1 MVNDHDRL
9 PLTRSV
15 EADVLAAFSVPTRT
29 EGLPTETLLSALEGI
44 EASDRALNDA
54 LSDAGFKQATSD
66 NQPILDWVD
75 AVFEHWKTAYP
86 LAPELHVALQ
96 QARSLAAAFALKD
109 SRFFIPGGHVLH
121 RLLDAIHNG
130 FVGWHKELGGAAISA
145 LDGARD
151 ALERS
156 HRDFPSE
163 EQVAESLEILS
174 QSIQAHEQQLQQ
186 LDNVLM
192 DREAITLGDELAQ
205 IAAAAAL
212 NEILAE
218 HEVPGSV
225 ARFIKSDWYE
235 SGVLIIS
242 RNGEQSDDWRNFV
255 STTQLLVDAV
265 QPVGIHDASGQ
276 SRLQTAMHQLP
287 ATLSRQL
294 LSLTPNDDAI
304 AGAIG
309 LIEYALLRNMRGE
322 DLGLLEAELISVRG
336 LPEGGPPSDF
346 DLEDA
351 GIAPGHW
358 YILDTADGELRIRL
372 AGTLASNIYVLF
384 MDFLGTRVLRKTTA
398 DFKAMLKSGEA
409 RPLNAPDSFCRA
421 MVEATGAQQRIRND
435 AELID
440 QQTTKKPVTPET
452 GKPDPNE
459 SSSERVSET
468 ITTEPTDPMSTFS
481 NEQQG
486 HARHQEHTRHQ
497 GHTRHQEE
505 PSGIHVDGNVDYS
518 DEQAISTT
526 QRPVQQ
532 RAGQSNTPTS
542 DQPYES
548 NTVVKLQIPM
558 GTWIGFHDRDPPL
571 MAKVAVRDLE
581 KDSYIFTNREGIKLR
596 ELTVPQLIALIDRDM
611 VDILE
616 RKSNFR
622 ETVNQMRQEQDRLS
636 NS

>member
-1 MVNDHDRL
+1 MVDDHDRL

-15 EADVLAAFSVPTRT
+15 EADVLAVFSVPTRT
-29 EGLPTETLLSALEGI
+29 EGLKIETLLSALGGI
-44 EASDRALNDA
+44 ETTDSSLNDA

-66 NQPILDWVD
+66 NQPVLDWID
-75 AVFEHWKTAYP
+75 AVFAHWKTAYP
-86 LAPELHVALQ
+86 LAPELHVVLQ
-96 QARSLAAAFALKD
+96 QARSLAAAFALRD
-109 SRFFIPGGHVLH
+109 RRFFIPGGHVLH

-130 FVGWHKELGGAAISA
+130 FAGWHKALGGAAISA

-151 ALERS
+151 ALVRS
-156 HRDFPSE
+156 RQDFPSE
-163 EQVAESLEILS
+163 EQVAEALEILS
-174 QSIQAHEQQLQQ
+174 QKIQAHEQQLQQ
-186 LDNVLM
+186 LGRVLM
-192 DREAITLGDELAQ
+192 DREAITLCDEAAQ
-205 IAAAAAL
+205 ITAAVAI

-235 SGVLIIS
+235 SGVLIIN
-242 RNGEQSDDWRNFV
+242 RNGEQSDDWRNFM

-265 QPVGIHDASGQ
+265 QPVGINDAPGQ
-276 SRLQTAMHQLP
+276 SRLQTTMHQLP
-287 ATLSRQL
+287 ATLARQL
-294 LSLTPNDDAI
+294 LSLAPNDDAI

-322 DLGLLEAELISVRG
+322 DLGLLEAALISVKG
-336 LPEGGPPSDF
+336 LPEGGAPSDF

-351 GIAPGHW
+351 GINPGQW
-358 YILDTADGELRIRL
+358 YILDTAEGELRIRL
-372 AGTLASNIYVLF
+372 AGTLARNIYVLF

-421 MVEATGAQQRIRND
+421 MVEATDAQRRSRND
-435 AELID
+435 AEPID
-440 QQTTKKPVTPET
+440 QQATERPVTQQT
-452 GKPDPNE
+452 GKPDPNKF
-459 SSSERVSET
+459 SSEGISET
-468 ITTEPTDPMSTFS
+468 IATEPTDQETTFYS
-481 NEQQG
+481 K
-486 HARHQEHTRHQ
+486 HQ

-505 PSGIHVDGNVDYS
+505 PPGVPVESTVDYS
-518 DEQAISTT
+518 AEQAISVTR
-526 QRPVQQ
+526 RPNQQ
-532 RAGQSNTPTS
+532 RASQSNTPTS
-542 DQPYES
+542 DQLYES

-558 GTWIGFHDRDPPL
+558 GTWMGFHDRDPPL
-571 MAKVAVRDLE
+571 MAKVAARDLE

-622 ETVNQMRQEQDRLS
+622 ETINQMRQEQDRLS
-636 NS
+636 SS

>member
-1 MVNDHDRL
+1 MVNEHDRL

-322 DLGLLEAELISVRG
+322 DLGLLEAALISVKG
-336 LPEGGPPSDF
+336 LPEGGAPSDF

-351 GIAPGHW
+351 GITPGQW
-358 YILDTADGELRIRL
+358 YILDTAEGELRIRL

-384 MDFLGTRVLRKTTA
+384 MDFLGTRVLRKTAA

-421 MVEATGAQQRIRND
+421 MVEATDAQRRSRND
-435 AELID
+435 AEPID
-440 QQTTKKPVTPET
+440 QQATERPVTQQT
-452 GKPDPNE
+452 GKPDPNKF
-459 SSSERVSET
+459 SSEGISET
-468 ITTEPTDPMSTFS
+468 IATEPTDQETTFYS
-481 NEQQG
+481 K
-486 HARHQEHTRHQ
+486 HQ

-505 PSGIHVDGNVDYS
+505 PPGVPVESTVDYS
-518 DEQAISTT
+518 AEQAISVTR
-526 QRPVQQ
+526 RPNQQ
-532 RAGQSNTPTS
+532 RASQSNTPTS
-542 DQPYES
+542 DQLYES

-558 GTWIGFHDRDPPL
+558 GTWMGFHDRDPPL

-622 ETVNQMRQEQDRLS
+622 ETINQMRQEQDRLS

>member
-1 MVNDHDRL
+1 MVDDHDRL

-15 EADVLAAFSVPTRT
+15 EADVLAVFSVPTRT
-29 EGLPTETLLSALEGI
+29 EGLKIETLLSALGGI
-44 EASDRALNDA
+44 ETTDSSLNDA

-66 NQPILDWVD
+66 NQPVLDWID
-75 AVFEHWKTAYP
+75 AVFAHWKTAYP
-86 LAPELHVALQ
+86 LAPELHVVLQ
-96 QARSLAAAFALKD
+96 QARSLAAAFALRD
-109 SRFFIPGGHVLH
+109 RRFFIPGGHVLH

-130 FVGWHKELGGAAISA
+130 FAGWHKALGGAAISA

-151 ALERS
+151 ALVRS
-156 HRDFPSE
+156 RQDFPSE
-163 EQVAESLEILS
+163 EQVAEALEILS
-174 QSIQAHEQQLQQ
+174 QKIQAHEQQLQQ
-186 LDNVLM
+186 LGRVLM
-192 DREAITLGDELAQ
+192 DREAITLCDEAAQ
-205 IAAAAAL
+205 ITAAVAI

-235 SGVLIIS
+235 SGVLIIN
-242 RNGEQSDDWRNFV
+242 RNGEQSDDWRNFM

-265 QPVGIHDASGQ
+265 QPVGINDAPGQ
-276 SRLQTAMHQLP
+276 SRLQTTMHQLP
-287 ATLSRQL
+287 ATLARQL
-294 LSLTPNDDAI
+294 LSLAPNDDAI

-322 DLGLLEAELISVRG
+322 DLGLLEAALISVKG
-336 LPEGGPPSDF
+336 LPEGGAPSDF

-351 GIAPGHW
+351 GITPGQW
-358 YILDTADGELRIRL
+358 YILDTAEGELRIRL
-372 AGTLASNIYVLF
+372 AGTLARNIYVLF

-421 MVEATGAQQRIRND
+421 MVEATDAQRRSRND
-435 AELID
+435 AEPID
-440 QQTTKKPVTPET
+440 QQATERPVTQQT
-452 GKPDPNE
+452 GKPDPNKF
-459 SSSERVSET
+459 SSEGISET
-468 ITTEPTDPMSTFS
+468 IATEPTDQETTFYS
-481 NEQQG
+481 K
-486 HARHQEHTRHQ
+486 HQ

-505 PSGIHVDGNVDYS
+505 PPGVPVESTVDYS
-518 DEQAISTT
+518 AEQAISVTR
-526 QRPVQQ
+526 RPNQQ
-532 RAGQSNTPTS
+532 RASQSNTPTS
-542 DQPYES
+542 DQLYES

-558 GTWIGFHDRDPPL
+558 GTWMGFHDRDPPL
-571 MAKVAVRDLE
+571 MAKVAARDLE

-622 ETVNQMRQEQDRLS
+622 ETINQMRQEQDRLS

>member
-1 MVNDHDRL
+1 MVDDHDRL

-15 EADVLAAFSVPTRT
+15 EADVLAVFSVPTRT
-29 EGLPTETLLSALEGI
+29 EGLKIETLLSALGGI
-44 EASDRALNDA
+44 ETTDSSLNDA

-66 NQPILDWVD
+66 NQPVLDWID
-75 AVFEHWKTAYP
+75 AVFAHWKTAYP
-86 LAPELHVALQ
+86 LAPELHVVLQ
-96 QARSLAAAFALKD
+96 QARSLAAAFALRD
-109 SRFFIPGGHVLH
+109 RRFFIPGGHVLH

-130 FVGWHKELGGAAISA
+130 FAGWHKALGGAAISA

-151 ALERS
+151 ALVRS
-156 HRDFPSE
+156 RQDFPSE
-163 EQVAESLEILS
+163 EQVAEALEILS
-174 QSIQAHEQQLQQ
+174 QKIQAHEQQLQQ
-186 LDNVLM
+186 LGRVLM
-192 DREAITLGDELAQ
+192 DREAITLCDEAAQ
-205 IAAAAAL
+205 ITAAVAI

-235 SGVLIIS
+235 SGVLIIN
-242 RNGEQSDDWRNFV
+242 RNGEQSDDWRNFM

-265 QPVGIHDASGQ
+265 QPVGINDAPGQ
-276 SRLQTAMHQLP
+276 SRLQTTMHQLP
-287 ATLSRQL
+287 ATLARQL
-294 LSLTPNDDAI
+294 LSLAPNDDAI

-322 DLGLLEAELISVRG
+322 DLGLLEAALISVKG
-336 LPEGGPPSDF
+336 LPEGGAPSDF

-351 GIAPGHW
+351 GINPGQW
-358 YILDTADGELRIRL
+358 YILDTAEGELRIRL
-372 AGTLASNIYVLF
+372 AGTLARNIYVLF
-384 MDFLGTRVLRKTTA
+384 MDFLGTRVLRKTAA

-421 MVEATGAQQRIRND
+421 MVEATDAQRRSRND
-435 AELID
+435 AEPID
-440 QQTTKKPVTPET
+440 QQATERPVTQQT
-452 GKPDPNE
+452 GKPDPNKF
-459 SSSERVSET
+459 SSEGISET
-468 ITTEPTDPMSTFS
+468 IATEPTDQETTFYS
-481 NEQQG
+481 K
-486 HARHQEHTRHQ
+486 HQ

-505 PSGIHVDGNVDYS
+505 PPGVPVESTVDYS
-518 DEQAISTT
+518 AEQAISVTR
-526 QRPVQQ
+526 RPNQQ
-532 RAGQSNTPTS
+532 RASQSNTPTS
-542 DQPYES
+542 DQLYES

-558 GTWIGFHDRDPPL
+558 GTWMGFHDRDPPL
-571 MAKVAVRDLE
+571 MAKVAARDLE

-622 ETVNQMRQEQDRLS
+622 ETINQMRQEQDRLS

>member
-1 MVNDHDRL
+1 MVDDHDRL

-15 EADVLAAFSVPTRT
+15 EADVLAVFSVPTRT
-29 EGLPTETLLSALEGI
+29 EGLKIETLLSALGGI
-44 EASDRALNDA
+44 ETTDSSLNDA

-66 NQPILDWVD
+66 NQPVLDWID
-75 AVFEHWKTAYP
+75 AVFAHWTTAYP
-86 LAPELHVALQ
+86 LAPELHVVLQ
-96 QARSLAAAFALKD
+96 QARSLAAAFALRD

-130 FVGWHKELGGAAISA
+130 FAGWHKALGGAAISA

-151 ALERS
+151 ALVRS
-156 HRDFPSE
+156 RQDFPSE
-163 EQVAESLEILS
+163 EQVAEALEILS
-174 QSIQAHEQQLQQ
+174 QKIQAHEQQLQQ
-186 LDNVLM
+186 LGRVLM
-192 DREAITLGDELAQ
+192 YREAITLCDEAAQ
-205 IAAAAAL
+205 ITAAVAI

-235 SGVLIIS
+235 SGVLIIN
-242 RNGEQSDDWRNFV
+242 RNGEQSDDWRNFM

-265 QPVGIHDASGQ
+265 QPVGINDAPGQ
-276 SRLQTAMHQLP
+276 SRLQTTMHQLP
-287 ATLSRQL
+287 ATLARQL
-294 LSLTPNDDAI
+294 LSLAPNDDAI

-322 DLGLLEAELISVRG
+322 DLGLLEAALISVKG
-336 LPEGGPPSDF
+336 LPEGGAPSDF

-351 GIAPGHW
+351 GINPGQW
-358 YILDTADGELRIRL
+358 YILDTAEGELRIRL

-421 MVEATGAQQRIRND
+421 MVEATDAQRRSRND
-435 AELID
+435 AEPID
-440 QQTTKKPVTPET
+440 QQATERPVTQQT
-452 GKPDPNE
+452 GKPDPNKF
-459 SSSERVSET
+459 SSEGISET
-468 ITTEPTDPMSTFS
+468 IATEPTDQETTFYS
-481 NEQQG
+481 K
-486 HARHQEHTRHQ
+486 HQ

-505 PSGIHVDGNVDYS
+505 PPGVPVESTVDYS
-518 DEQAISTT
+518 AEQAISVTR
-526 QRPVQQ
+526 RPNQQ
-532 RAGQSNTPTS
+532 RASQSNTPTS
-542 DQPYES
+542 DQLYES

-558 GTWIGFHDRDPPL
+558 GTWMGFHDRDPPL

-622 ETVNQMRQEQDRLS
+622 ETINQMRQEQDRLS

>member
-15 EADVLAAFSVPTRT
+15 EADVLAAFSVPNRT

-75 AVFEHWKTAYP
+75 AVFEHWETAYP

-163 EQVAESLEILS
+163 EQVAEALEILS
-174 QSIQAHEQQLQQ
+174 QKIQAHEQQLQQ
-186 LDNVLM
+186 LGRVLM
-192 DREAITLGDELAQ
+192 DREAITLCDEAAQ
-205 IAAAAAL
+205 ITAAVAI

-235 SGVLIIS
+235 SGVLIIN
-242 RNGEQSDDWRNFV
+242 RNGEQSDDWRNFM

-265 QPVGIHDASGQ
+265 QPVGINDAPGQ
-276 SRLQTAMHQLP
+276 SRLQTTMHQLP
-287 ATLSRQL
+287 ATLARQL
-294 LSLTPNDDAI
+294 LSLAPNDDAI

-322 DLGLLEAELISVRG
+322 DLGLLEAALISVKG
-336 LPEGGPPSDF
+336 LPEGGAPSDF

-351 GIAPGHW
+351 GITPGQW
-358 YILDTADGELRIRL
+358 YILDTAEGELRIRL

-421 MVEATGAQQRIRND
+421 MVEATDAQRRSRND
-435 AELID
+435 AEPID
-440 QQTTKKPVTPET
+440 QQATERPVTQQT
-452 GKPDPNE
+452 GKPDPNKF
-459 SSSERVSET
+459 SSEGISET
-468 ITTEPTDPMSTFS
+468 IATESTDQETTFYSK
-481 NEQQG
+481 
-486 HARHQEHTRHQ
+486 HQ

-505 PSGIHVDGNVDYS
+505 PPGVPVESTVDYS
-518 DEQAISTT
+518 AEQAISVTR
-526 QRPVQQ
+526 RPNQQ
-532 RAGQSNTPTS
+532 RASQSNTPTS
-542 DQPYES
+542 DQLYES

-558 GTWIGFHDRDPPL
+558 GTWMGFHDRDPPL

-622 ETVNQMRQEQDRLS
+622 ETINQMRQEQDRLS

>member
-1 MVNDHDRL
+1 M
-9 PLTRSV
+9 
-15 EADVLAAFSVPTRT
+15 
-29 EGLPTETLLSALEGI
+29 
-44 EASDRALNDA
+44 
-54 LSDAGFKQATSD
+54 
-66 NQPILDWVD
+66 
-75 AVFEHWKTAYP
+75 
-86 LAPELHVALQ
+86 
-96 QARSLAAAFALKD
+96 
-109 SRFFIPGGHVLH
+109 
-121 RLLDAIHNG
+121 DAIHNG
-130 FVGWHKELGGAAISA
+130 FAGWHKALGGAAISA

-151 ALERS
+151 ALVRS
-156 HRDFPSE
+156 RQDFPSE
-163 EQVAESLEILS
+163 EQVAEALEILS
-174 QSIQAHEQQLQQ
+174 QKIQAHEQQLQQ
-186 LDNVLM
+186 LGRVLM
-192 DREAITLGDELAQ
+192 DREAITLCDEAAQ
-205 IAAAAAL
+205 ITAAVAI

-235 SGVLIIS
+235 SGVLIIN
-242 RNGEQSDDWRNFV
+242 RNGEQSDDWRNFM

-265 QPVGIHDASGQ
+265 QPVGINDAPGQ
-276 SRLQTAMHQLP
+276 SRLQTTMHQLP
-287 ATLSRQL
+287 ATLARQL
-294 LSLTPNDDAI
+294 LSLAPNDDAI

-322 DLGLLEAELISVRG
+322 DLGLLEAALISVKG
-336 LPEGGPPSDF
+336 LPEGGAPSDF

-351 GIAPGHW
+351 GINPGQW
-358 YILDTADGELRIRL
+358 YILDTAEGELRIRL

-421 MVEATGAQQRIRND
+421 MVEATDAQRRSRND
-435 AELID
+435 AEPID
-440 QQTTKKPVTPET
+440 QQATERPVTQQT
-452 GKPDPNE
+452 GKPDPNKF
-459 SSSERVSET
+459 SSEGISET
-468 ITTEPTDPMSTFS
+468 IATEPTDQETTFYS
-481 NEQQG
+481 K
-486 HARHQEHTRHQ
+486 HQ

-505 PSGIHVDGNVDYS
+505 PPGVPVESTVDYS
-518 DEQAISTT
+518 AEQAISVTR
-526 QRPVQQ
+526 RPNQQ
-532 RAGQSNTPTS
+532 RASQSNTPTS
-542 DQPYES
+542 DQLYES

-558 GTWIGFHDRDPPL
+558 GTWMGFHDRDPPL

-622 ETVNQMRQEQDRLS
+622 ETINQMRQEQDRLS

>member
-1 MVNDHDRL
+1 MVDDHDRL

-15 EADVLAAFSVPTRT
+15 EADVLAVFSVPTRT
-29 EGLPTETLLSALEGI
+29 EGLKIETLLSALGGI
-44 EASDRALNDA
+44 ETTDSSLNDA

-66 NQPILDWVD
+66 NQPVLDWID
-75 AVFEHWKTAYP
+75 AVFAHWKTAYP
-86 LAPELHVALQ
+86 LAPELHVVLQ
-96 QARSLAAAFALKD
+96 QARSLAAAFALRD
-109 SRFFIPGGHVLH
+109 RRFFIPGGHVLH

-130 FVGWHKELGGAAISA
+130 FAGWHKALGGAAISA

-151 ALERS
+151 ALVRS
-156 HRDFPSE
+156 RQDFPSE
-163 EQVAESLEILS
+163 EQVAEALEILS
-174 QSIQAHEQQLQQ
+174 QKIQAHEQQLQQ
-186 LDNVLM
+186 LGRVLM
-192 DREAITLGDELAQ
+192 DREAITLCDEAAQ
-205 IAAAAAL
+205 ITAAVAI

-235 SGVLIIS
+235 SGVLIIN
-242 RNGEQSDDWRNFV
+242 RNGEQSDDWRNFM

-265 QPVGIHDASGQ
+265 QPVGINDAPGQ
-276 SRLQTAMHQLP
+276 SRLQTTMHQLP
-287 ATLSRQL
+287 ATLARQL
-294 LSLTPNDDAI
+294 LSLAPNDDAI

-322 DLGLLEAELISVRG
+322 DLGLLEAALISVKG
-336 LPEGGPPSDF
+336 LPEGGAPSDF

-351 GIAPGHW
+351 GITPGQW
-358 YILDTADGELRIRL
+358 YILDTAEGELRIRL

-421 MVEATGAQQRIRND
+421 MVEATDAQRRSRND
-435 AELID
+435 AEPID
-440 QQTTKKPVTPET
+440 QQATERPVTQQT
-452 GKPDPNE
+452 GKPDPNKF
-459 SSSERVSET
+459 SSEGISET
-468 ITTEPTDPMSTFS
+468 IATEPTDQETTFYS
-481 NEQQG
+481 K
-486 HARHQEHTRHQ
+486 HQ

-505 PSGIHVDGNVDYS
+505 PPGVPVESTVDYS
-518 DEQAISTT
+518 AEQAISVTR
-526 QRPVQQ
+526 RPNQQ
-532 RAGQSNTPTS
+532 RASQSNTPTS
-542 DQPYES
+542 DQLYES

-558 GTWIGFHDRDPPL
+558 GTWMGFHDRDPPL

-622 ETVNQMRQEQDRLS
+622 ETINQMRQEQDRLS

>member
-1 MVNDHDRL
+1 MVDDHDRL

-15 EADVLAAFSVPTRT
+15 EADVLAVFSVPTRT
-29 EGLPTETLLSALEGI
+29 EGLKIEALLSALGGI
-44 EASDRALNDA
+44 ETTDSSLNDA

-66 NQPILDWVD
+66 NQPVLDWID
-75 AVFEHWKTAYP
+75 EVFAHWTTAYP
-86 LAPELHVALQ
+86 LAPELHVVLQ
-96 QARSLAAAFALKD
+96 QARSLAAAFALRD

-130 FVGWHKELGGAAISA
+130 FAGWHKALGGAAISA

-151 ALERS
+151 ALVRS
-156 HRDFPSE
+156 RQDFPSE
-163 EQVAESLEILS
+163 EQVAEALEILS
-174 QSIQAHEQQLQQ
+174 QKIQAHEQQLQQ
-186 LDNVLM
+186 LGRVLM
-192 DREAITLGDELAQ
+192 DREAITLCDEAAQ
-205 IAAAAAL
+205 ITAAVAI

-235 SGVLIIS
+235 SGVPIIS
-242 RNGEQSDDWRNFV
+242 RNGEQSDDWRNFM

-265 QPVGIHDASGQ
+265 QPVGINDAPGQ
-276 SRLQTAMHQLP
+276 SRLQTTMHQLP
-287 ATLSRQL
+287 ATLARQL
-294 LSLTPNDDAI
+294 LSLAPNDDAI

-322 DLGLLEAELISVRG
+322 DLGLLEAALISVKG
-336 LPEGGPPSDF
+336 LPEGGAPSDF

-351 GIAPGHW
+351 GINPGQW
-358 YILDTADGELRIRL
+358 YILDTAEGELRIRL

-421 MVEATGAQQRIRND
+421 MVEATDAQRRSRND
-435 AELID
+435 AEPID
-440 QQTTKKPVTPET
+440 QQATERPVTKQT
-452 GKPDPNE
+452 GKPDPNKF
-459 SSSERVSET
+459 SSEGISET
-468 ITTEPTDPMSTFS
+468 IATEPTDQETTFYS
-481 NEQQG
+481 K
-486 HARHQEHTRHQ
+486 HQ

-505 PSGIHVDGNVDYS
+505 PPGVPVESTVDYS
-518 DEQAISTT
+518 AEQAISVTR
-526 QRPVQQ
+526 RPNQQ
-532 RAGQSNTPTS
+532 RASQSNTPTS
-542 DQPYES
+542 DQLYES

-558 GTWIGFHDRDPPL
+558 GTWMGFHDRDPPL

-622 ETVNQMRQEQDRLS
+622 ETINQMRQEQDRLS

>member
-1 MVNDHDRL
+1 MVDDHDRL

-15 EADVLAAFSVPTRT
+15 EADVLAVFSVPTRT
-29 EGLPTETLLSALEGI
+29 EGLKIETLLSALGGI
-44 EASDRALNDA
+44 ETTDSSLNDA

-66 NQPILDWVD
+66 NQPVLDWID
-75 AVFEHWKTAYP
+75 AVFAHWKTAYP
-86 LAPELHVALQ
+86 LAPELHVVLQ
-96 QARSLAAAFALKD
+96 QARSLAAAFALRD
-109 SRFFIPGGHVLH
+109 RRFFIPGGHVLH

-130 FVGWHKELGGAAISA
+130 FAGWHKALGGAAISA

-151 ALERS
+151 ALVRS
-156 HRDFPSE
+156 RQDFPSE
-163 EQVAESLEILS
+163 EQVAEALEILS
-174 QSIQAHEQQLQQ
+174 QKIQAHEQQLQQ
-186 LDNVLM
+186 LGRVLM
-192 DREAITLGDELAQ
+192 DREAITLCDEAAQ
-205 IAAAAAL
+205 ITAAVAI

-235 SGVLIIS
+235 SGVLIIN
-242 RNGEQSDDWRNFV
+242 RNGEQSDDWRNFM

-265 QPVGIHDASGQ
+265 QPVGINDAPGQ
-276 SRLQTAMHQLP
+276 SRLQTTMHQLP
-287 ATLSRQL
+287 ATLARQL
-294 LSLTPNDDAI
+294 LSLAPNDDAI

-322 DLGLLEAELISVRG
+322 DLGLLEAALISVKG
-336 LPEGGPPSDF
+336 LPEGGAPSDF

-351 GIAPGHW
+351 GITPGQW
-358 YILDTADGELRIRL
+358 YILDTAEGELRIRL
-372 AGTLASNIYVLF
+372 AGTLARNIYVLF
-384 MDFLGTRVLRKTTA
+384 MDFLGTRVLRKTAA

-421 MVEATGAQQRIRND
+421 MVEATDAQRRSRND
-435 AELID
+435 AEPID
-440 QQTTKKPVTPET
+440 QQATERPVTQQT
-452 GKPDPNE
+452 GKPDPNKF
-459 SSSERVSET
+459 SSEGISET
-468 ITTEPTDPMSTFS
+468 IATEPTDQETTFYS
-481 NEQQG
+481 K
-486 HARHQEHTRHQ
+486 HQ

-505 PSGIHVDGNVDYS
+505 PPGVPVESTVDYS
-518 DEQAISTT
+518 AEQAISVTR
-526 QRPVQQ
+526 RPNQQ
-532 RAGQSNTPTS
+532 RASQSNTPTS
-542 DQPYES
+542 DQLYES

-558 GTWIGFHDRDPPL
+558 GTWMGFHDRDPPL

-622 ETVNQMRQEQDRLS
+622 ETINQMRQEQDRLS